1 MSNKSKL
8 KDGYSPAAN
17 KTEDRVKPVSESG
30 NKFRV
35 IERAIDVLKCMSQHP
50 QGLTLTEL
58 SQKVDLNM
66 ATVLRFLKAF
76 QNGGVAT
83 QRRIGKVWVL
93 GPALY
98 EMAKSATGHDDI
110 RDMSYQAMEKLMVE
124 INETVQLAILA
135 DGKIIYIE
143 KIEPNDLPLRINTEV
158 GTRRPL
164 HCTAL
169 GKVMAADLDWA
180 EVESLL
186 EEHGMDPKTEQTI
199 TTQTAFRRELGKIR
213 ADGYAVDDRE
223 FNQLVVC
230 AAAPIRNST
239 GRVVA
244 GISVSTFGIS
254 TKSKRFRQLIN
265 AVKSTGDEIS
275 QSLGFNTQLDN

>member
-1 MSNKSKL
+1 MSAESDIRNK
-8 KDGYSPAAN
+8 AAAVAPGAGISQ
-17 KTEDRVKPVSESG
+17 KTSSG
-30 NKFRV
+30 TGGKFRV
-35 IERAIDVLKCMSQHP
+35 IERAIDVLKCMSLHP

-76 QNGGVAT
+76 QNGGVVA
-83 QRRIGKVWVL
+83 QRRTGKAWIL

-98 EMAKSATGHDDI
+98 EMAKNAIGHDDI
-110 RDMSYQAMEKLMVE
+110 RDMAHQVMEELMHEV
-124 INETVQLAILA
+124 NETVQLAILA
-135 DGKIIYIE
+135 DGDIIYIE
-143 KIEPNDLPLRINTEV
+143 KAEPKDLPLRINTQV

-169 GKVMAADLDWA
+169 GKIIAADLDWG
-180 EVESLL
+180 EVKNML
-186 EEHGMDPKTEQTI
+186 EEHGMHPKTDQTI
-199 TTQTAFRRELGKIR
+199 TTLTKFRSELGKIR
-213 ADGYAVDDRE
+213 ANGFAIDDRE

-230 AAAPIRNST
+230 AAAPIRNAT

-254 TKSKRFRQLIN
+254 VKTKRFRQLIS
-265 AVKSTGDEIS
+265 AVRSAAELIS
-275 QSLGFNTQLDN
+275 QNLGFNAQLDK